1 MQSQNNVGG
10 YRMKTG
16 NFKKE
21 LSELNIQELIGKLD
35 ALRRDHFSLRLNSS
49 TSHVKDYSQFKKSRK
64 NIARILTMLSQK
76 GVK

>member
-1 MQSQNNVGG
+1 M
-10 YRMKTG
+10 YTMKIS

-21 LSELNIQELIGKLD
+21 LNELGIKELVSKLD

-49 TSHVKDYSQFKKSRK
+49 TSHVKDYSQFKKNRK
-64 NIARILTMLSQK
+64 NIARILTMLRLK